1 MIQQEYTRFVDP
13 YHLEAASIRSENVV
27 TSRKEDSSL
36 SDFGPSIQVL
46 EPTALVEVADQVYKT
61 VLLKEVCQS
70 PALQSPCLVE
80 VNDQVTKDDGL
91 LETFQSLLQVYQ
103 VLDR

>member
-46 EPTALVEVADQVYKT
+46 EPTALVEVADQVYET
-61 VLLKEVCQS
+61 VLHKEDCHLLVMQA
-70 PALQSPCLVE
+70 PRFAKVHVQVPEDIGVPEALQ
-80 VNDQVTKDDGL
+80 G
-91 LETFQSLLQVYQ
+91 LLQV
-103 VLDR
+103 R